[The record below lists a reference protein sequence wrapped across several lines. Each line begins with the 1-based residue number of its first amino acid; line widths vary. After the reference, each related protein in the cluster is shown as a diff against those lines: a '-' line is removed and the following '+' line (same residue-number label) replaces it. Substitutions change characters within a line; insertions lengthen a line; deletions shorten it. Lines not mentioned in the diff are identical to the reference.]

1 MIYKSKVPKMAWTPL
16 VYDWAQATFLIQMLI
31 KLH

>member
-1 MIYKSKVPKMAWTPL
+1 MIYKSEVPKTPL
-16 VYDWAQATFLIQMLI
+16 VYDWAQATFLFQMLI